1 MRQHSIHSKGPKQP
15 ARTPA
20 HPVAPITFTHAT
32 AAENPQLET
41 WGRAAFTL
49 SHFPP
54 CPCSRAHSEK
64 VLRTL
69 VPILEETLRLEPRR
83 REGGRPTDRR
93 APRSRRQKHQ
103 PPARPPAVPLSA

>member
-41 WGRAAFTL
+41 WGGQRLHCPTFRLAHAAAYTVKRY
-49 SHFPP
+49 SVHWSQSWKKP
-54 CPCSRAHSEK
+54 
-64 VLRTL
+64 
-69 VPILEETLRLEPRR
+69 
-83 REGGRPTDRR
+83 
-93 APRSRRQKHQ
+93 
-103 PPARPPAVPLSA
+103 